1 MGTGMRFHY
10 LCITVLGS
18 DDGYGFMKVA
28 NSLESSMLVAIIQA
42 ILSRPPKVLRF
53 CIATLEVQQL
63 AD

>member
-1 MGTGMRFHY
+1 
-10 LCITVLGS
+10 
-18 DDGYGFMKVA
+18 MKIVYENDHKSQSSKVPKKKPSVA